1 MLCCL
6 CVWVWAGV
14 WAGMLLPLAT
24 GVICQPTQ
32 AGMSSELM
40 LSQMMPSQAG
50 SKWRDSAQTPALL
63 GCCLCRCP
71 AV

>member
-1 MLCCL
+1 
-6 CVWVWAGV
+6 V
-14 WAGMLLPLAT
+14 LLPLAT

-50 SKWRDSAQTPALL
+50 SKWRDSAQTPALW